1 MDGEPDVFV
10 IRPKPGLLVR
20 RWRMYIV
27 ALGIMLLVGVG
38 LAIATAATGAKPRFA
53 HQMGALG
60 LLFVVY
66 AIVASIFSSQLARR
80 TGFYAKPGE
89 VGTLELNG
97 SLRRPAHP
105 VTHFVRITAVNKFGI
120 GKLRSMPVVYG
131 MNDSGQRVVA
141 LSDLMNER
149 HEIDAFI
156 KVSKLPIEGEA
167 SDRLGI
173 VGVVRRFP
181 MAPEMRAQL
190 RTGFLLSLP
199 FFLLLIVGLLLIIF
213 AVH

>member
-1 MDGEPDVFV
+1 
-10 IRPKPGLLVR
+10 
-20 RWRMYIV
+20 
-27 ALGIMLLVGVG
+27 MLLVALLILLVAGIG
-38 LAIATAATGAKPRFA
+38 LGIVTAINTVKPRFA

-60 LLFVVY
+60 LLLVIYV
-66 AIVASIFSSQLARR
+66 IVAGIVLRHLARR

-89 VGTLELNG
+89 VGILEFNG

-120 GKLRSMPVVYG
+120 GKLRSMPVIYG

-141 LSDLMNER
+141 LSELMNER

-156 KVSKLPIEGEA
+156 KVSELPIEGEA
-167 SDRLGI
+167 SERIGV

-181 MAPEMRAQL
+181 MAPEMRSQL
-190 RTGFLLSLP
+190 RTGFLVSVP
-199 FFLLLIVGLLLIIF
+199 FFLLMIAGLLLIFF